1 MSSIRPDLS
10 EIYLK
15 GTQTMPGKG
24 QEVLLALAAVLAQGH
39 VLIEDVP
46 GMGKT
51 TLVRFLG
58 QALGLELKR
67 VQFTNDLLPA
77 DILGVSVYRPETRE
91 FQFRQGP
98 VFTTLLLADEL
109 NRAPPKTQSA
119 LLQAMEE
126 KFVSVEGVNYPLSPL
141 FTVMA
146 TQNPRGMSGTFP
158 LPESQLDRFLM
169 KFPMGLPGRE
179 AERELLQGPRRMELI
194 EAMKPVTTEAKLKQ
208 WQQQVGHVVAR
219 DAVIDYVLRLL
230 EESRRK
236 TETRPLSPRAGL
248 DLVRAAKAWAWIQNR
263 DHVLPDDVQFVF
275 APVTGHRLPQQ
286 EAGCAEEYRLA
297 REILGRVSVA

>member
-1 MSSIRPDLS
+1 MSSIRPELTD
-10 EIYLK
+10 IYAQ
-15 GTQTMPGKG
+15 GVRTMPGKG
-24 QEVLLALAAVLAQGH
+24 QEVLLALATVLAQGH
-39 VLIEDVP
+39 LLIEDVP

-51 TLVRFLG
+51 TLVRFLA
-58 QALGLELKR
+58 QALGLDLKR

-77 DILGVSVYRPETRE
+77 DILGVSVFRPETRE
-91 FQFRQGP
+91 FQFRPGP

-179 AERELLQGPRRMELI
+179 AERELLRGPRRLDLI
-194 EAMKPVTTEAKLKQ
+194 EALKPIASEAVLKQ
-208 WQQQVGHVVAR
+208 WQQQVSAVVAR
-219 DAVIDYVLRLL
+219 DAVIDYVLALL
-230 EESRRK
+230 EESRRRSD
-236 TETRPLSPRAGL
+236 TRPLSPRAGL
-248 DLVRAAKAWAWIQNR
+248 DVVRAAKAWAWIQHR

-275 APVTGHRLPQQ
+275 PPVTGHRLPQQ

-297 REILGRVSVA
+297 REILGRVPVV